1 MKLVPAIC
9 TQCGAKIEVDGTQK
23 TGICQYCGTAFITE
37 QTSNHSE
44 DGARIEFGG
53 LRVSKAIGER
63 LKYLVARGEIV
74 KAVKELREA
83 EGLGLK
89 EAKDAID
96 AYRGW

>member
-1 MKLVPAIC
+1 MELVPVIC
-9 TQCGAKIEVDGTQK
+9 TQCGAQIEVDDTHEA
-23 TGICQYCGTAFITE
+23 GICKYCGTMYITE
-37 QTSNHSE
+37 KANNNSE
-44 DGARIEFGG
+44 TGARIDFGG
-53 LRVSKAIGER
+53 ITVQKEIGER
-63 LKYLVARGEIV
+63 LKRLVARGEIV